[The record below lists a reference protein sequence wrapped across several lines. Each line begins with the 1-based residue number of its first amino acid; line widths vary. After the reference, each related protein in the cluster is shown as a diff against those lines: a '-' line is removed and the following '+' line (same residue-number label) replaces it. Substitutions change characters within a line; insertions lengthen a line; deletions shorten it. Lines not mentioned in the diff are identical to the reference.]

1 MRLSLSTALILAAS
15 PVLAA
20 QVTDVATAM
29 EDNRPFELDLWGDY
43 QHRRDSTR
51 IRRENLQGGTIT
63 LVDELQH
70 DRTVDEIAFRVAA
83 GLYRG
88 VELHVI
94 APFVLRD
101 AQDWDYATVNG
112 VSVAATSTLANN
124 TIAISGC
131 GNPGSCT
138 TPQPIVV
145 APGHSQRSGFRDPTV
160 GLAWAIVDEGREL
173 RLRPDV
179 YPPGAAVATWVV
191 GADYTFPV
199 PGRIDDPSA
208 FGFAGGVGNSISTKA
223 FRRAHVVT
231 AWTAFSKR
239 FRVADPY
246 VVLRGTVGFPVK
258 GAFDN
263 CANPAALS
271 EVAPANCASPA
282 WRNEARYQPPVQIG
296 LTAGTEL
303 VLGEDPRA
311 GQKIALDVRG
321 DVTWFSAGRDYTQV
335 SDMLGKLT
343 YAQEYVNAVGSLGV
357 YGRFA
362 RWARLRVYGTL
373 GMDTPHFLT
382 TESIGKDL
390 NGNGIVDVSGGRG
403 IPAPE
408 QNPTYD
414 FRLDQPG
421 RRLKAD
427 NVLIWGVAGTLAVNF

>member
-1 MRLSLSTALILAAS
+1 MRLGRVIPFFLVAA

-29 EDNRPFELDLWGDY
+29 DEDRAFQLDLQANF

-51 IRRENLQGGTIT
+51 LRRENLQGGTIT

-70 DRTVDEIAFRVAA
+70 DRTLDQFDFRIAA

-88 VELHVI
+88 LELHVV
-94 APFVLRD
+94 APYVLRD
-101 AQDWDYATVNG
+101 SQDWDYAVVNG
-112 VSVAATSTLANN
+112 TSVAGTSTLANN
-124 TIAISGC
+124 TVSISGC

-138 TPQPIVV
+138 TVQPIVV
-145 APGHSQRSGFRDPTV
+145 APGHSQRSGFRDPSV
-160 GLAWAIVDEGREL
+160 GLTWAIVDEGREL

-179 YPPGAAVATWVV
+179 YPPGTAVATWVV
-191 GADYTFPV
+191 GADYTV
-199 PGRIDDPSA
+199 PLPGQIDDPSA
-208 FGFAGGVGNSISTKA
+208 FGPSAIAGNSISTKA

-246 VVLRGTVGFPVK
+246 FLFWGSVAFPVK

-263 CANPAALS
+263 CANPGALS
-271 EVAPANCASPA
+271 EVATANCASPA
-282 WRNEARYQPPVQIG
+282 WRDQARYQPPVQ
-296 LTAGTEL
+296 AGFALGSEF

-321 DVTWFSAGRDYTQV
+321 DVTWFSAGRDYSQV

-343 YAQEYVNAVGSLGV
+343 YVQDYVNAVGSLGI

-362 RWARLRVYGTL
+362 RWARLRVYGTI
-373 GMDTPHFLT
+373 GIDSPHFLT

-390 NGNGIVDVSGGRG
+390 DGNGTVDVSGGRG

-421 RRLKAD
+421 RRLRAE
-427 NVLIWGVAGTLAVNF
+427 NVLIWGVAGTLALSF

>member
-1 MRLSLSTALILAAS
+1 MRFARLIPFLLVAS

-29 EDNRPFELDLWGDY
+29 DEDRAFELDLQATY
-43 QHRRDSTR
+43 EHRRDSTR
-51 IRRENLQGGTIT
+51 LRRENLQGGAIR

-70 DRTVDEIAFRVAA
+70 DRTLDQIDFRIAA
-83 GLYRG
+83 GLHRG
-88 VELHVI
+88 LELHVI
-94 APFVLRD
+94 APYVLRD

-112 VSVAATSTLANN
+112 TSVAGSSTLANN
-124 TIAISGC
+124 TISISGC
-131 GNPGSCT
+131 GNPGSCAIVR
-138 TPQPIVV
+138 PIVV
-145 APGHSQRSGFRDPTV
+145 VPGHSQRSGFRDPSI
-160 GLAWAIVDEGREL
+160 GLAWAIVDEAREL
-173 RLRPDV
+173 RLRPDL
-179 YPPGAAVATWVV
+179 YPPATAVATWVV
-191 GADYTFPV
+191 GADYTVPL

-208 FGFAGGVGNSISTKA
+208 FGPSAAAGNSISTKA

-246 VVLRGTVGFPVK
+246 FLLWGSIAFPVK

-263 CANPAALS
+263 CANPGALS

-282 WRNEARYQPPVQIG
+282 WRDQARYQPPVQ
-296 LTAGTEL
+296 AGFALGSEL

-321 DVTWFSAGRDYTQV
+321 DVTWFSAGRDYSQV

-343 YAQEYVNAVGSLGV
+343 YVQDYLNAVGSLGV

-362 RWARLRVYGTL
+362 SWARLRVYGTI
-373 GMDTPHFLT
+373 GIDSPHFLT

-390 NGNGIVDVSGGRG
+390 DGSGTVDVSGGRG

-421 RRLKAD
+421 RRLRAE
-427 NVLIWGVAGTLAVNF
+427 NVLIWGVAGTLALNF

>member
-1 MRLSLSTALILAAS
+1 MRFSRVIPWLLVAS
-15 PVLAA
+15 PAMAA

-29 EDNRPFELDLWGDY
+29 QDDRPFELDLRADF

-51 IRRENLQGGTIT
+51 IRRENLQGGSIT

-70 DRTVDEIAFRVAA
+70 DRTLDQFDFRIAA
-83 GLYRG
+83 GLHRG
-88 VELHVI
+88 LELHVI

-112 VSVAATSTLANN
+112 VSVAPTSTLANN
-124 TIAISGC
+124 TISISGC

-138 TPQPIVV
+138 TPLPIVV
-145 APGHSQRSGFRDPTV
+145 APGHSQRSGFRDPTI

-173 RLRPDV
+173 RLRPDL
-179 YPPGAAVATWVV
+179 YPPAAAAATWVV

-199 PGRIDDPSA
+199 PGQIDDPSA
-208 FGFAGGVGNSISTKA
+208 FGSAAAAGNSISTKE
-223 FRRAHVVT
+223 FRRAHVVSG
-231 AWTAFSKR
+231 WTAFSKR

-246 VVLRGTVGFPVK
+246 VLLRGSVAFPVK

-271 EVAPANCASPA
+271 EVAAANCASPA
-282 WRNEARYQPPVQIG
+282 WRDQARYQPPVQVG
-296 LTAGTEL
+296 LALGSEF

-311 GQKIALDVRG
+311 GQKIALDLRG

-343 YAQEYVNAVGSLGV
+343 YAQEYVNATGSLGV

-362 RWARLRVYGTL
+362 RWAQVRVYGTL
-373 GMDTPHFLT
+373 GIDTPHFLT
-382 TESIGKDL
+382 NESIGKDL
-390 NGNGIVDVSGGRG
+390 NGDGVIDVSGGRG

-421 RRLKAD
+421 RRLKAE
-427 NVLIWGVAGTLAVNF
+427 NVLIWGVAGSLALSF